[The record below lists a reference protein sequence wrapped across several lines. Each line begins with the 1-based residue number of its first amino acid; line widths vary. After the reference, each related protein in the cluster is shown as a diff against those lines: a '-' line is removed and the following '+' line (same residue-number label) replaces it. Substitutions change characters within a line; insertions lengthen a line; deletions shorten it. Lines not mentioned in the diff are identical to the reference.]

1 MLAYFWRYETEIPSH
16 LQFKEFGIAH
26 LLWLG
31 LLLAAGIWL
40 FRHVPHRRLRL
51 FLGGALFLL
60 EATREIWLTA
70 IGHYGI
76 YELPLHLCSM
86 AGLLCGVHALLGRAM
101 CKHGYAMESHVGRDH
116 AENSRVT
123 EYSHVECDYSIGH
136 QQIEAYCYIE
146 EQLHTE
152 ENYQEGAACDSIANS
167 SKCTFLYTSLGHILY
182 SLGLPGAAMALLFPD
197 WVTYPPIH
205 FLTFHAF
212 LFHAGI
218 ILYVITA
225 LAEREIRPSLA
236 GVREPITFLCVVVP
250 CIYAFDRH
258 FHANYFFVNV
268 PSEGS
273 PLVLLAAWLGNPG
286 YLVGYAVLALLLMLL
301 MNGLYVVWS
310 RR

>member
-16 LQFKEFGIAH
+16 LQFKEFGMAH
-26 LLWLG
+26 LMWLG

-51 FLGGALFLL
+51 FLGGTLFLL

-86 AGLLCGVHALLGRAM
+86 AGLLCGVHALLG
-101 CKHGYAMESHVGRDH
+101 H
-116 AENSRVT
+116 
-123 EYSHVECDYSIGH
+123 I
-136 QQIEAYCYIE
+136 
-146 EQLHTE
+146 LHRR
-152 ENYQEGAACDSIANS
+152 EGARGY
-167 SKCTFLYTSLGHILY
+167 LYNALGRVLY

-225 LAEREIRPSLA
+225 LSEKEIRPSLA
-236 GVREPITFLCVVVP
+236 GVREPIVFLCVVVP

-286 YLVGYAVLALLLMLL
+286 YLVGYAVLALLVMLM